1 MKPQISPTDTKEY
14 QKKKKKHIV
23 LNLSRKK
30 RLTEQK
36 QKQSNSRILR
46 SKNENKNTMAYVQTA
61 KEGKEWGSH
70 LKTLFPT
77 KLAFKY
83 KGKIKTFLDKQKM

>member
-1 MKPQISPTDTKEY
+1 
-14 QKKKKKHIV
+14 
-23 LNLSRKK
+23 
-30 RLTEQK
+30 
-36 QKQSNSRILR
+36 
-46 SKNENKNTMAYVQTA
+46 MAYVQTA
-61 KEGKEWGSH
+61 GEGKEWGSH